1 MSGALSNLFSGNV
14 IPPQPTGSNT
24 TSTAPLWYQDLQ
36 YNIGNAASNLA
47 SQPYQPYTGQQ
58 VATPSDA
65 TQQSWNMATGNV
77 GSWKPDVTQAQNLTN
92 LGSALSNSALGYVSQ
107 GSNLSDAASGYLNQA
122 SGLSNGALGYLGNAS
137 NLTNGAQQYVGQ
149 GSNLTNAATG
159 MTMGAAQPI
168 GAGQISNYMNPY
180 TSDVVGALQQAS
192 NYNLINNQLPA
203 ISSQF
208 VGAGQ
213 AASPQMANVDN
224 NALYQSNQALDQAT
238 AGALQSGYQQ
248 ATGTALAEQ
257 QAGLQGAN
265 QLNQYGQ
272 AQAGYGN
279 LQNTLG
285 QTQAGYGSLQNQ
297 IGQTQAG
304 YGSLQNTLGQ
314 TQAGYGALQ
323 NQIGAQVGTYGAQ
336 MGQLGALNQQL
347 GAADTGLVAS
357 AGQAQDAVN
366 QQNLNVGMQNF
377 NAQQQWPYQN
387 LAFASNITNGLNV
400 PSNTQTVGLGFNPG
414 QTYTASPLA
423 SFVGTSLGAT
433 AVQNGSNSSGALAG
447 HAKGGRIRPQRVS
460 ARRAA

>member
-1 MSGALSNLFSGNV
+1 MSGALSNLFSGSV
-14 IPPQPTGSNT
+14 VPPQPTGSNT

-47 SQPYQPYTGQQ
+47 SQPYQQYTGQQ
-58 VATPSDA
+58 VATPSAA
-65 TQQSWNMATGNV
+65 TQQSWNMATGNA
-77 GSWKPDVTQAQNLTN
+77 GSWKPDVTSAQNLTQN
-92 LGSALSNSALGYVSQ
+92 GANLSNGALGYVAQ
-107 GSNLSDAASGYLNQA
+107 GSALTNGAQGYVNQA
-122 SGLSNGALGYLGNAS
+122 SGLSNGALGYVGQGA
-137 NLTNGAQQYVGQ
+137 NLTSGAQKYVGQ
-149 GSNLTNAATG
+149 GSGLTNAATG

-168 GAGQISNYMNPY
+168 GAGQINSYMNPY
-180 TSDVVGALQQAS
+180 TNSVVGALQQAS

-213 AASPQMANVDN
+213 AASPQMANADN
-224 NALYQSNQALDQAT
+224 NALYLSNQALDQAT
-238 AGALQSGYQQ
+238 AGALQGGYQQ

-272 AQAGYGN
+272 TQAGYGA

-285 QTQAGYGSLQNQ
+285 QTAAGYGSLQNQ

-304 YGSLQNTLGQ
+304 YGALQNTLGQ

-323 NQIGAQVGTYGAQ
+323 NQIGGQMGTYGAQ

-366 QQNLNVGMQNF
+366 QQNLNVAQNNF

-400 PSNTQTVGLGFNPG
+400 PSNTQTVGMNFNPG
-414 QTYTASPLA
+414 QSYTASPLA
-423 SFVGTSLGAT
+423 SFVGTTLGAQSL
-433 AVQNGSNSSGALAG
+433 QNGSNNGALAG
-447 HAKGGRIRPQRVS
+447 YATGGRIRPRRIA

>member
-1 MSGALSNLFSGNV
+1 
-14 IPPQPTGSNT
+14 
-24 TSTAPLWYQDLQ
+24 
-36 YNIGNAASNLA
+36 
-47 SQPYQPYTGQQ
+47 
-58 VATPSDA
+58 
-65 TQQSWNMATGNV
+65 
-77 GSWKPDVTQAQNLTN
+77 
-92 LGSALSNSALGYVSQ
+92 
-107 GSNLSDAASGYLNQA
+107 
-122 SGLSNGALGYLGNAS
+122 LSNGALG
-137 NLTNGAQQYVGQ
+137 YVGQ

-168 GAGQISNYMNPY
+168 GAGQINSYMNPY
-180 TSDVVGALQQAS
+180 TNSVVGALQQAS

-213 AASPQMANVDN
+213 AASPQMANADN

-238 AGALQSGYQQ
+238 ASALQSGYQN
-248 ATGTALAEQ
+248 ATQTALTEQ

-265 QLNQYGQ
+265 QL
-272 AQAGYGN
+272 
-279 LQNTLG
+279 NTLG

-323 NQIGAQVGTYGAQ
+323 NQIGGQMGTYGAQ

-366 QQNLNVGMQNF
+366 QQNLNVAQNNF

-400 PSNTQTVGLGFNPG
+400 PSNTQTVGMQFNPG
-414 QTYTASPLA
+414 QAYTASPLA
-423 SFVGTSLGAT
+423 SFVGTTLGAS
-433 AVQNGSNSSGALAG
+433 AVQNGTSGTTGALSGYAT
-447 HAKGGRIRPQRVS
+447 GGRIRPRRIA
-460 ARRAA
+460 ARRVA